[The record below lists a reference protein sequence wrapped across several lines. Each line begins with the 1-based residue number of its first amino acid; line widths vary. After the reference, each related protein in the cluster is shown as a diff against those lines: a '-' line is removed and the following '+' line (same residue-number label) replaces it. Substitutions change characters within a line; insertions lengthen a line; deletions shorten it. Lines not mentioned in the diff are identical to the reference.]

1 MNLSVDQHH
10 ELTRISRYF
19 EKIEEMADRMGLE
32 VDCFAEGLIPHNS
45 SVFLN
50 LKHNLQDMAAK
61 RQHIFRNYHHGGKR
75 EHASIVNLT
84 VIVNEGRF

>member
-10 ELTRISRYF
+10 ELTKISRYF

-32 VDCFAEGLIPHNS
+32 VDCFADGLIPHNS
-45 SVFLN
+45 SVFQN
-50 LKHNLQDMAAK
+50 LKQNIQDMAAK
-61 RQHIFRNYHHGGKR
+61 RQHILRNYGSGRKGAQ
-75 EHASIVNLT
+75 ASIVNLT